1 MGFFNDFIRGAT
13 PAIAG
18 GTDIG
23 LRGMAEAQRRKEEAE
38 IQRRNAEQQAFMNLM
53 RQQEMEYGQQRDA
66 IGDQQWQQTFD
77 TNKFFKQQQGVDDL
91 SQIMMQGQNQLQ
103 QNNFEQQRLDLA
115 KQQEGR
121 IASGGGGNQQ
131 TQAFLAWYNAQ
142 PPEIQ
147 DEVMRTQAGLSPK
160 AGTIRQPQ
168 PVSPLARLSY
178 GTEHATTV
186 MGQRPDLLSSPNSF
200 DSLRNIG
207 MQEYDA
213 AMGQQGGG
221 IDTGQFKTMT
231 DEELDNFIQRNLR

>member
-1 MGFFNDFIRGAT
+1 
-13 PAIAG
+13 
-18 GTDIG
+18 
-23 LRGMAEAQRRKEEAE
+23 
-38 IQRRNAEQQAFMNLM
+38 
-53 RQQEMEYGQQRDA
+53 
-66 IGDQQWQQTFD
+66 
-77 TNKFFKQQQGVDDL
+77 
-91 SQIMMQGQNQLQ
+91 MQGQNQLK
-103 QNNFEQQRLDLA
+103 QNDFEQQRLDLA

-213 AMGQQGGG
+213 AMQGA
-221 IDTGQFKTMT
+221 QEVSP
-231 DEELDNFIQRNLR
+231 EEESALKQSELELPKIIAEMKRRLNIQ